1 MGPLA
6 FNTTGALCAK
16 GRQSHQGFKEF
27 NMARSRIQPAEIP
40 PGEILT
46 YYGDLASGAIRPED
60 VRIEALTFRAVI
72 DQNGQ
77 IQFQSPKIT
86 VVSRYNFAFRGVWGQ
101 IVNAPVAGA
110 AAGLVRFQVREQG
123 RSFDVFK
130 QPVSFGAVV
139 ENPYHWD
146 GVYITVPG
154 TDLEVSWTVDTAL
167 WTNLVGQT
175 RIVEVVLVGDY
186 IACAPTQQ

>member
-1 MGPLA
+1 
-6 FNTTGALCAK
+6 
-16 GRQSHQGFKEF
+16 
-27 NMARSRIQPAEIP
+27 MARSRIQPAEIP

-167 WTNLVGQT
+167 WTALVGQT

>member
-1 MGPLA
+1 MQSTIAKSNAPRRSKNATRLAGPL
-6 FNTTGALCAK
+6 
-16 GRQSHQGFKEF
+16 
-27 NMARSRIQPAEIP
+27 
-40 PGEILT
+40 
-46 YYGDLASGAIRPED
+46 
-60 VRIEALTFRAVI
+60 
-72 DQNGQ
+72 

-130 QPVSFGAVV
+130 QPVSFGAVI

-167 WTNLVGQT
+167 WTTLVGQT